1 MNCLDCETLI
11 LDHAELDPAAV
22 AISAHLTDCGK
33 CREFLA
39 TQRALHNMLRQGL
52 GTIRLPAEFQSRL
65 RGRIR
70 RDQSL
75 NRLHRAIAFTEFASL
90 PLLVV
95 AVFLVSAGLMRLPW
109 LDPRLYVP
117 AIAASIVLLI
127 VKDVASGENAAD

>member
-11 LDHAELDPAAV
+11 LDDAELDSTAG

-33 CREFLA
+33 CREFFA
-39 TQRALHNMLRQGL
+39 TQQALRHLLCEGL
-52 GTIRLPAEFQSRL
+52 ETIRLSAEFESRL

-75 NRLHRAIAFTEFASL
+75 DRVRRAIEFTEFASV

-95 AVFLVSAGLMRLPW
+95 AVFLVSAGLMRLSW

-117 AIAASIVLLI
+117 AITASIALTI
-127 VKDVASGENAAD
+127 VKDDWMR